1 MSKSS
6 SKKKTLHAKQKVFS
20 SITKGL
26 EEVSDARKSGSE
38 LQSLSDFL
46 KELEIEKR

>member
-1 MSKSS
+1 MTKSFKVKS
-6 SKKKTLHAKQKVFS
+6 TLQAKQKVFS

-26 EEVSDARKSGSE
+26 EEVKDARKSGSE
-38 LQSLSDFL
+38 LQSLTDFL